1 MVSSPSQSIH
11 EMLNLFQR
19 RPVSGKQK
27 NRQWLA
33 AVPAWLIIG
42 AALILIPVF
51 IFMAKDSID
60 RHEKQTTR
68 LLVEKGAAI
77 IRSFEAGARTG
88 AAMRWGIFHLQKLL
102 METAE
107 QSDIDYI
114 IVTDSHGLIVADSDP
129 LRIGMLYETGLNLE
143 GTAASRQLSWRRVK
157 NSEGSDTFEVYR
169 GFLPTGGPRPGF
181 SDHFHPV
188 PPDQTTPPPGGLVI
202 FAGLN
207 MAPVEEALRQE
218 IRRTVWNASLFL
230 IIVLTGIFS
239 LLLAQG
245 YRAARS
251 SLSRVRAFSDSLA
264 QNIPVG
270 LIATDTLGIV
280 TVCNRA
286 AETIFALQA
295 GEALGKPVSGLL
307 PPECGD
313 LFRTADDSPSP
324 TGKETICAI
333 NEGEPMTLETVS
345 ATLYENDGTL
355 IGNIVI
361 FRNMTE
367 IKRLEEEVTRS
378 RRLASLGGLAA
389 GIAHELRNPLSSIKG
404 FATYFRE
411 KSADDPA
418 DREAAEV
425 MIAEVDRMNRTIT
438 QLIDFARPL
447 TMNVA
452 KVSLALVMRHALA
465 LIVGEAEKQGVA
477 VTSEIPEG
485 KWEIPIDADRITQVL
500 LNLFLNAIKA
510 MESGG
515 HLLVSLFAQDDGNL
529 RITVADTGIGIPAA
543 DLPRVFDPYFTTRP
557 AGTGLGL
564 AISHKIIEA
573 HRGEIY
579 LESEHGKGTTAV
591 VILPGNNQET
601 GSGKS

>member
-1 MVSSPSQSIH
+1 
-11 EMLNLFQR
+11 
-19 RPVSGKQK
+19 VSGKHEDRK
-27 NRQWLA
+27 RFA

-51 IFMAKDSID
+51 IFMARDSIR
-60 RHEKQTTR
+60 RHEEQTTR
-68 LLVEKGAAI
+68 LLVEKGAAV

-88 AAMRWGIFHLQKLL
+88 IGMRWGIFHLQKLL

-129 LRIGMLYETGLNLE
+129 LRIGMVYETGLDLDK
-143 GTAASRQLSWRRVK
+143 TAASGKLSWRRVP

-169 GFLPTGGPRPGF
+169 GFLPAQGPRPEF
-181 SDHFHPV
+181 SAHFHFV
-188 PPDQTTPPPGGLVI
+188 PPDQTTPPPSGLVI

-207 MAPVEEALRQE
+207 MAPVEEARRQE
-218 IRRTVWNASLFL
+218 IHRTTWNAALFL
-230 IIVLTGIFS
+230 IIVMAGLFS

-251 SLSRVRAFSDSLA
+251 SLSRVRAFSDSLVE
-264 QNIPVG
+264 NIPVG
-270 LIATDTLGIV
+270 LIATDSLGIV

-286 AETIFALQA
+286 AETLFALKE
-295 GEALGKPVSGLL
+295 GEASGKPVTGLL

-313 LFRTADDSPSP
+313 LFRVPENSSLPASQ
-324 TGKETICAI
+324 ETTCAI
-333 NEGEPMTLETVS
+333 DGQDPMTLETVA

-355 IGNIVI
+355 IGKIVI
-361 FRNMTE
+361 FRDMTE

-411 KSADDPA
+411 KSTDIPT

-438 QLIDFARPL
+438 QLVDFARPL
-447 TMNVA
+447 TMNIA
-452 KVSLALVMRHALA
+452 TVSLALVIRHALA
-465 LIVGEAEKQGVA
+465 LVAGEAKGQKVA
-477 VTSEIPEG
+477 ITSKIPEG

-515 HLLVSLFAQDDGNL
+515 ILMVSLAAQDDGNF
-529 RITVADTGIGIPAA
+529 RITVSDTGIGIPAA

-564 AISHKIIEA
+564 AICHKIIEA

-579 LESEHGKGTTAV
+579 IESEQGKGAAAIL
-591 VILPGNNQET
+591 ILPVENQKTGNE
-601 GSGKS
+601 G

>member
-1 MVSSPSQSIH
+1 M
-11 EMLNLFQR
+11 
-19 RPVSGKQK
+19 SGKHEGRK
-27 NRQWLA
+27 WLA

-42 AALILIPVF
+42 AALLLIPVF
-51 IFMAKDSID
+51 IFMARDSIS
-60 RHEKQTTR
+60 RHEQQTTR

-88 AAMRWGIFHLQKLL
+88 IGMRWGIFHLQKLL

-114 IVTDSHGLIVADSDP
+114 IVTDSRGLIVADSDP
-129 LRIGMLYETGLNLE
+129 LRIGMIYETGLDLDK
-143 GTAASRQLSWRRVK
+143 TAASRKLSWRRIK

-169 GFLPTGGPRPGF
+169 GFLSAQGPRPGF
-181 SDHFHPV
+181 SAHFHSV
-188 PPDQTTPPPGGLVI
+188 PPDQTTSPPSGLVI
-202 FAGLN
+202 YAGLN
-207 MAPVEEALRQE
+207 MAPVEEARRQE
-218 IRRTVWNASLFL
+218 IHRITWNAALFL
-230 IIVLTGIFS
+230 ILVMAGLFS

-251 SLSRVRAFSDSLA
+251 SLSRVRAFSESLVE
-264 QNIPVG
+264 NIPVG

-286 AETIFALQA
+286 AETLFALKA
-295 GEALGKPVSGLL
+295 GEASGKPVTGLL

-313 LFRTADDSPSP
+313 LFRVAENSSLP
-324 TGKETICAI
+324 TSQETTCAI
-333 NEGEPMTLETVS
+333 DGQDPMTLETVA
-345 ATLYENDGTL
+345 ATLYENDGTF
-355 IGNIVI
+355 IGRIVI
-361 FRNMTE
+361 FRDMTE

-411 KSADDPA
+411 KSTDIPT
-418 DREAAEV
+418 DREAAEI

-438 QLIDFARPL
+438 QLIDFAKPL
-447 TMNVA
+447 TMNIA
-452 KVSLALVMRHALA
+452 NVSLALVIRHALA
-465 LIVGEAEKQGVA
+465 LVAGEATGQGVA
-477 VTSEIPEG
+477 ITSEIPEG
-485 KWEIPIDADRITQVL
+485 KWDIPIDADRITQVL

-515 HLLVSLFAQDDGNL
+515 KLMVSLAEQDDGKF
-529 RITVADTGIGIPAA
+529 RIAVSDTGIGIPAA

-564 AISHKIIEA
+564 AICHKIIEA

-579 LESEHGKGTTAV
+579 IESEQGKGTTAIL
-591 VILPGNNQET
+591 ILPVENQKTGNE
-601 GSGKS
+601 G